1 MTGSSKF
8 ATNEYFSYVS
18 NGALA
23 VAIIRWLA
31 EDDASPN
38 LAPRTYNLPEIVLTS
53 AQMRDTFIALEILL
67 PLGTALF
74 GVAMWWRR
82 R

>member
-1 MTGSSKF
+1 
-8 ATNEYFSYVS
+8 
-18 NGALA
+18 
-23 VAIIRWLA
+23 
-31 EDDASPN
+31 
-38 LAPRTYNLPEIVLTS
+38 
-53 AQMRDTFIALEILL
+53 MRDTFSALEILL